1 MDTLI
6 IALGI
11 ILALAFNFVNGLNDA
26 ANSIATIIATKSL
39 SPPIKA
45 VALATF
51 SNLLGPLIFT
61 TAIAATIG
69 KGIVDSGFL
78 TTHILLAAMFGAV
91 IWVFT
96 TSMLG
101 IPISSSHALIGGLLG
116 AGIAGAGV
124 GAILWPEWDL
134 VKTVFFAMAAG
145 GFLCTLLYIAVALL
159 RKEEWRGGK
168 APLAFLVG
176 VTVIIPALIIG
187 GFIKIT
193 GILAVVIF
201 IVISPMLGLISSFVI
216 GVVIMY
222 LCSAKN
228 PPSRLNAMF
237 RPLTIAAGS
246 FQAIGHGA
254 NDAQNAMGVITAML
268 VAGGILSEFSVPIW
282 VILASCGAISL
293 GTLLGGWRV
302 VDKMANKITKI
313 RPYQGFAASMAGG
326 GGVLSLMTSLGV
338 PVSTTHAM
346 SGGAIMGAG
355 ATRGYS
361 SAVRWGGIVREIV
374 VAWII
379 TICNSGCFLGGICFV
394 CLGYS
399 LISYFYPCL
408 SIHFV
413 FDRRYPLSGSSWR
426 ICT

>member
-6 IALGI
+6 ITLGI
-11 ILALAFNFVNGLNDA
+11 ILALAFNFTNGLNDA

-39 SPPIKA
+39 SPIKA

-51 SNLLGPLIFT
+51 FNLLGPLIFT

-78 TTHILLAAMFGAV
+78 TTHIILAAMFGAV

-101 IPISSSHALIGGLLG
+101 IPISSSHSLIGGLLG

-124 GAILWPEWDL
+124 GAILWPSWDL
-134 VKTVFFAMAAG
+134 VQTVILAMLIGGLCSMFIYVAIAA
-145 GFLCTLLYIAVALL
+145 L
-159 RKEEWRGGK
+159 RKDEWRGK

-176 VTVIIPALIIG
+176 ITVIIPALIIG
-187 GFIKIT
+187 GYLKIS

-201 IVISPMLGLISSFVI
+201 IVISPMLGLISSFI
-216 GVVIMY
+216 LGVVIMH
-222 LCSAKN
+222 LGSSKN
-228 PPSRLNAMF
+228 PSRLNNMF

-254 NDAQNAMGVITAML
+254 NDAQNAMGIITAML
-268 VAGGILSEFSVPIW
+268 VAGGILSEFSVPLW
-282 VILASCGAISL
+282 VIFASCGAISM

-313 RPYQGFAASMAGG
+313 RPYQGFSASMAGG
-326 GGVLSLMTSLGV
+326 AVLSLMTSLGV

-346 SGGAIMGAG
+346 SGAIMGAG

-361 SAVRWGGIVREIV
+361 SAVRWGIVREIV
-374 VAWII
+374 AAWII
-379 TICNSGCFLGGICFV
+379 TIPATAVVSWVVYVL
-394 CLGYS
+394 YA
-399 LISYFYPCL
+399 
-408 SIHFV
+408 SI
-413 FDRRYPLSGSSWR
+413 LL
-426 ICT
+426 

>member
-11 ILALAFNFVNGLNDA
+11 ILALAFNFANGLNDA

-39 SPPIKA
+39 SPIKA
-45 VALATF
+45 VALTTF
-51 SNLLGPLIFT
+51 FNLLGPLIFT

-101 IPISSSHALIGGLLG
+101 IPISSSHSLIGGLLG

-124 GAILWPEWDL
+124 GAILWPSWDL
-134 VKTVFFAMAAG
+134 VQTVILAMIVG
-145 GFLCTLLYIAVALL
+145 GLFSMFLYIAIAAL
-159 RKEEWRGGK
+159 RKDEWKGK

-176 VTVIIPALIIG
+176 ITVIIPALIIG
-187 GFIKIT
+187 GYLKIS
-193 GILAVVIF
+193 GILVVVIF
-201 IVISPMLGLISSFVI
+201 IVISPMLGLISSFI
-216 GVVIMY
+216 LGVVIMH
-222 LCSAKN
+222 LGSSKN
-228 PPSRLNAMF
+228 PSRLNNMF

-268 VAGGILSEFSVPIW
+268 VAGGILSEFSVPLW
-282 VILASCGAISL
+282 VIFASCGAISM

-313 RPYQGFAASMAGG
+313 RPYQGFSASMAGG
-326 GGVLSLMTSLGV
+326 AVLSLMTSLGV

-346 SGGAIMGAG
+346 SGAIMGAG

-361 SAVRWGGIVREIV
+361 SAVRWGIVREIV

-379 TICNSGCFLGGICFV
+379 TIPATAVVSWVVYVLYASIFL
-394 CLGYS
+394 
-399 LISYFYPCL
+399 
-408 SIHFV
+408 
-413 FDRRYPLSGSSWR
+413 
-426 ICT
+426 

>member
-6 IALGI
+6 ITLGI
-11 ILALAFNFVNGLNDA
+11 ILALAFNFTNGLNDA

-39 SPPIKA
+39 SPIKA

-51 SNLLGPLIFT
+51 FNLLGPLIFT

-78 TTHILLAAMFGAV
+78 TTHIILAAMFGAV

-101 IPISSSHALIGGLLG
+101 IPISSSHSLIGGLLG

-124 GAILWPEWDL
+124 GAILWPSWDL
-134 VKTVFFAMAAG
+134 VQTVILAMLIG
-145 GFLCTLLYIAVALL
+145 GFFSMFIYVAIAAL
-159 RKEEWRGGK
+159 RKDEWRGK

-176 VTVIIPALIIG
+176 ITVIIPALIIG
-187 GFIKIT
+187 GYLKIS

-201 IVISPMLGLISSFVI
+201 IVISPMLGLISSFI
-216 GVVIMY
+216 LGVVIMH
-222 LCSAKN
+222 LGSSKN
-228 PPSRLNAMF
+228 PSRLNNMF

-254 NDAQNAMGVITAML
+254 NDAQNAMGIITAML
-268 VAGGILSEFSVPIW
+268 VAGGILSEFSVPLW
-282 VILASCGAISL
+282 VIFASCGAISM

-313 RPYQGFAASMAGG
+313 RPYQGFSASMAGG
-326 GGVLSLMTSLGV
+326 AVLSLMTSLGV

-346 SGGAIMGAG
+346 SGAIMGAG

-361 SAVRWGGIVREIV
+361 SAVRWGIVREIV
-374 VAWII
+374 AAWII
-379 TICNSGCFLGGICFV
+379 TIPATAVVSWVVYVL
-394 CLGYS
+394 YA
-399 LISYFYPCL
+399 
-408 SIHFV
+408 SI
-413 FDRRYPLSGSSWR
+413 LL
-426 ICT
+426 

>member
-1 MDTLI
+1 MDTLVI
-6 IALGI
+6 ILGIVLALG
-11 ILALAFNFVNGLNDA
+11 FNFVNGLNDA

-39 SPPIKA
+39 SPVKS

-51 SNLLGPLIFT
+51 FNLLGPFIFT

-101 IPISSSHALIGGLLG
+101 IPVSSSHALIGGLLG

-124 GAILWPEWDL
+124 GAILWPDWNL
-134 VKTVFFAMAAG
+134 VATVAIAMVVGGLAG
-145 GFLCTLLYIAVALL
+145 MLIYIAVSVL
-159 RKEEWRGGK
+159 RGEKWQSK

-176 VTVIIPALIIG
+176 VTIIIPALIIG
-187 GFIKIT
+187 GYLKIS

-201 IVISPMLGLISSFVI
+201 IVISPMLGLISSYI
-216 GVVIMY
+216 MGVVIMK
-222 LCSAKN
+222 LAHN
-228 PPSRLNAMF
+228 ENPSRLNNLF

-254 NDAQNAMGVITAML
+254 NDAQNAMGIITAML
-268 VAGGILSEFSVPIW
+268 VAGGILSEFSVPLW

-302 VDKMANKITKI
+302 VDKMAHKITKI
-313 RPYQGFAASMAGG
+313 RPYQGFSASMAGG
-326 GGVLSLMTSLGV
+326 AVLSLMTSLGV

-346 SGGAIMGAG
+346 SGAIMGAG
-355 ATRGYS
+355 ATRGYA
-361 SAVRWGGIVREIV
+361 SAVRWGIVREIV

-379 TICNSGCFLGGICFV
+379 TIPATALVSWVVYVLYASLFL
-394 CLGYS
+394 
-399 LISYFYPCL
+399 
-408 SIHFV
+408 
-413 FDRRYPLSGSSWR
+413 
-426 ICT
+426 

>member
-1 MDTLI
+1 MDTLVI
-6 IALGI
+6 ILGIVLALG
-11 ILALAFNFVNGLNDA
+11 FNFVNGLNDA

-39 SPPIKA
+39 SPVKS

-51 SNLLGPLIFT
+51 FNLLGPFIFT

-101 IPISSSHALIGGLLG
+101 IPVSSSHALIGGLLG

-124 GAILWPEWDL
+124 GAILWPDWNL
-134 VKTVFFAMAAG
+134 VAYVAFAMVVG
-145 GFLCTLLYIAVALL
+145 GLVGMFIYIAVAVL
-159 RKEEWRGGK
+159 RGVEWQSK

-176 VTVIIPALIIG
+176 VTIIIPTLIIG
-187 GFIKIT
+187 GYLKIS

-201 IVISPMLGLISSFVI
+201 IVISPMLGLISSYI
-216 GVVIMY
+216 MGVVIMH
-222 LCSAKN
+222 LARN
-228 PPSRLNAMF
+228 ENPSRLNNLF

-254 NDAQNAMGVITAML
+254 NDAQNAMGIITAML
-268 VAGGILSEFSVPIW
+268 VAGGVLSEFSVPLW

-302 VDKMANKITKI
+302 VDKMAHKITKI
-313 RPYQGFAASMAGG
+313 RPYQGFSASMAGG
-326 GGVLSLMTSLGV
+326 AVLSLMTSLGV

-346 SGGAIMGAG
+346 SGAIMGAG
-355 ATRGYS
+355 ATRGYA
-361 SAVRWGGIVREIV
+361 SAVRWGIVREIV

-379 TICNSGCFLGGICFV
+379 TIPATALVSWVVYVLYASLFL
-394 CLGYS
+394 
-399 LISYFYPCL
+399 
-408 SIHFV
+408 
-413 FDRRYPLSGSSWR
+413 
-426 ICT
+426 

>member
-6 IALGI
+6 ITLGI
-11 ILALAFNFVNGLNDA
+11 ILALAFNFTNGLNDA

-39 SPPIKA
+39 SPIKA

-51 SNLLGPLIFT
+51 FNLLGPLIFT

-78 TTHILLAAMFGAV
+78 TTHIILAAMFGAV

-101 IPISSSHALIGGLLG
+101 IPISSSHSLIGGLLG

-124 GAILWPEWDL
+124 GAILWPSWDL
-134 VKTVFFAMAAG
+134 VQTVILAMLIGGLCSMFIYVAIAA
-145 GFLCTLLYIAVALL
+145 L
-159 RKEEWRGGK
+159 RKDEWRGK

-176 VTVIIPALIIG
+176 ITVIIPALIIG
-187 GFIKIT
+187 GYLKIS

-201 IVISPMLGLISSFVI
+201 IVISPMLGLISSFI
-216 GVVIMY
+216 LGVVIMH
-222 LCSAKN
+222 LGSSKN
-228 PPSRLNAMF
+228 PSRLNNMF

-254 NDAQNAMGVITAML
+254 NDAQNAMGIITAML
-268 VAGGILSEFSVPIW
+268 VAGGILSEFSVPLW
-282 VILASCGAISL
+282 VIFASCGAISM

-313 RPYQGFAASMAGG
+313 RPYQGFSASMAGG
-326 GGVLSLMTSLGV
+326 AVLSLMTSLGV

-346 SGGAIMGAG
+346 SGAIMGAG

-361 SAVRWGGIVREIV
+361 SAVRWGIVREIV
-374 VAWII
+374 AAWII
-379 TICNSGCFLGGICFV
+379 TIPATAVVSWVVYVLYAAAFL
-394 CLGYS
+394 
-399 LISYFYPCL
+399 
-408 SIHFV
+408 
-413 FDRRYPLSGSSWR
+413 
-426 ICT
+426 

>member
-6 IALGI
+6 ITLGI
-11 ILALAFNFVNGLNDA
+11 ILALAFNFTNGLNDA

-39 SPPIKA
+39 SPIKA

-51 SNLLGPLIFT
+51 FNLLGPLIFT

-78 TTHILLAAMFGAV
+78 TTHIILAAMFGAV

-101 IPISSSHALIGGLLG
+101 IPISSSHSLIGGLLG

-124 GAILWPEWDL
+124 GAILWPSWDL
-134 VKTVFFAMAAG
+134 VQTVVLAMVAG
-145 GFLCTLLYIAVALL
+145 GLFSMFLYIAIAAL
-159 RKEEWRGGK
+159 RKDEWRGK

-176 VTVIIPALIIG
+176 ITVIIPALIIG
-187 GFIKIT
+187 GYLKIS

-201 IVISPMLGLISSFVI
+201 IVISPMLGLISSFI
-216 GVVIMY
+216 LGVVIMH
-222 LCSAKN
+222 LGSSKN
-228 PPSRLNAMF
+228 PSRLNNMF

-254 NDAQNAMGVITAML
+254 NDAQNAMGIITAML
-268 VAGGILSEFSVPIW
+268 VAGGILSEFSVPLW
-282 VILASCGAISL
+282 VIFASCGAISM

-313 RPYQGFAASMAGG
+313 RPYQGFSASMAGG
-326 GGVLSLMTSLGV
+326 AVLSLMTSLGV

-346 SGGAIMGAG
+346 SGAIMGAG

-361 SAVRWGGIVREIV
+361 SAVRWGIVREIV
-374 VAWII
+374 AAWII
-379 TICNSGCFLGGICFV
+379 TIPATAVVSWVVYVL
-394 CLGYS
+394 YA
-399 LISYFYPCL
+399 
-408 SIHFV
+408 SI
-413 FDRRYPLSGSSWR
+413 LL
-426 ICT
+426 